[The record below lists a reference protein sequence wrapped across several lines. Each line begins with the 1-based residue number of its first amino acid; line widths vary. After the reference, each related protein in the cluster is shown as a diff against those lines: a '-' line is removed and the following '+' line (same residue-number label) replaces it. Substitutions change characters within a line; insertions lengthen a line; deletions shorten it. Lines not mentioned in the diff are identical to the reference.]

1 MIVRPIL
8 QAILPGDDKWL
19 WRRTS
24 CLVSVG
30 VFLWCIVTTVQD
42 HDVASLGQC
51 VTGLLGALGIY
62 CGAGVADDHLKRKT
76 ECEERHFGNGPR
88 PEDPDG
94 NR

>member
-1 MIVRPIL
+1 MIGRPIL

-19 WRRTS
+19 WRRTA

-30 VFLWCIVTTVQD
+30 VFLWGVVATVQA

-62 CGAGVADDHLKRKT
+62 TGAGVADDHLRRRT
-76 ECEERHFGNGPR
+76 DNEERRLGLQPR
-88 PEDPDG
+88 GDDLDAH
-94 NR
+94 

>member
-19 WRRTS
+19 WRRTA
-24 CLVSVG
+24 CLVSVATL
-30 VFLWCIVTTVQD
+30 LWCVVVTVQS

-62 CGAGVADDHLKRKT
+62 TGAGVADDHLRRKT
-76 ECEERHFGNGPR
+76 DNEQLRIGTGPR
-88 PEDPDG
+88 VEDPDG
-94 NR
+94 H